1 MIIERGS
8 ALWMPTPRPRNNS
21 LKHLFVAL
29 TDPVSVAGYPSPG
42 VLLVNLSS
50 IYEGRDVDGACIL
63 QPGDHARITRP
74 SYAVYRLARIDR
86 VDALVEDIESGHIEV
101 LEPVVPYVIDR
112 ICAGLEASPN
122 TPEEIM
128 AFYREAER
136 LRLNT

>member
-1 MIIERGS
+1 MIIERGA

-21 LKHLFVAL
+21 LRHLFVAL
-29 TDPVSVAGYPSPG
+29 TDPVSVAGYPSSS

-50 IYEGRDVDGACIL
+50 IYEGRDVDATCVL
-63 QPGDHARITRP
+63 QPGDHSRITRP
-74 SYAVYRLARIDR
+74 SYVVYRLARTDHA
-86 VDALVEDIESGHIEV
+86 DALVENVESGRIEV
-101 LEPVVPYVIDR
+101 LEPVALHILDL

-122 TPEEIM
+122 TPDEII

>member
-1 MIIERGS
+1 
-8 ALWMPTPRPRNNS
+8 MPTPRPRNNS

-74 SYAVYRLARIDR
+74 SYVVYEVARIDHA
-86 VDALVEDIESGHIEV
+86 DALMEDVESGRTEI
-101 LEPVVPYVIDR
+101 LEPVASHVLDR

-122 TPEEIM
+122 TPDEIIG
-128 AFYREAER
+128 FYREAER

>member
-8 ALWMPTPRPRNNS
+8 ALWMLTPRPRNNS
-21 LKHLFVAL
+21 LRHLFVAL

-50 IYEGRDVDGACIL
+50 IYERRDVDSACVL
-63 QPGDHARITRP
+63 QPGDHNRITRP
-74 SYAVYRLARIDR
+74 SYVVYRLARIDR
-86 VDALVEDIESGHIEV
+86 ADALVENVESERIEL
-101 LEPVVPYVIDR
+101 LEPVAPHVLDR

-122 TPEEIM
+122 TRETVI

-136 LRLNT
+136 LRFNT

>member
-1 MIIERGS
+1 
-8 ALWMPTPRPRNNS
+8 MPTPRPRNNS

-29 TDPVSVAGYPSPG
+29 TEPVSVAGYPSPG

-50 IYEGRDVDGACIL
+50 IYEGRDVDGACVL
-63 QPGDHARITRP
+63 EPGDHSRITRP

-101 LEPVVPYVIDR
+101 LEPVVPHVLDR

-122 TPEEIM
+122 TRETVI

-136 LRLNT
+136 LRLTS

>member
-50 IYEGRDVDGACIL
+50 IYEGRDVDGACVL
-63 QPGDHARITRP
+63 QPGDHSRITRP
-74 SYAVYRLARIDR
+74 SYVVYEVARIDHA
-86 VDALVEDIESGHIEV
+86 DALVEDVESGRIEV
-101 LEPVVPYVIDR
+101 LEPVAQYVIDR
-112 ICAGLEASPN
+112 VCTGLEASPN
-122 TPEEIM
+122 TPEEVKL
-128 AFYREAER
+128 FYREAER
-136 LRLNT
+136 LRLNP